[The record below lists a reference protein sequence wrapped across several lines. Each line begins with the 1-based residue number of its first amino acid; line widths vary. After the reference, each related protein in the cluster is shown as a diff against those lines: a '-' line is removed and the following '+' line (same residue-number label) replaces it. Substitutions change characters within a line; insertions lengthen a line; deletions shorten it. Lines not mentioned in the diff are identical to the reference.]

1 MNLFL
6 TFASEIC
13 SNYFLFFLAFVI
25 SLTMNGFLKEGIL
38 SFKGIESR
46 MRFDE
51 GRLKDILYAFE
62 RMKGCFSKEG
72 PSIRNRLISLL
83 LIDICLIIL
92 NFGLIPIKFNSSCRH
107 LLEL

>member
-1 MNLFL
+1 MMN
-6 TFASEIC
+6 E
-13 SNYFLFFLAFVI
+13 
-25 SLTMNGFLKEGIL
+25 FLKEGIL

-72 PSIRNRLISLL
+72 RRIRKCLISLL
-83 LIDICLIIL
+83 LFDNYLIIL
-92 NFGLIPIKFNSSCRH
+92 NLGFLRVK
-107 LLEL
+107 